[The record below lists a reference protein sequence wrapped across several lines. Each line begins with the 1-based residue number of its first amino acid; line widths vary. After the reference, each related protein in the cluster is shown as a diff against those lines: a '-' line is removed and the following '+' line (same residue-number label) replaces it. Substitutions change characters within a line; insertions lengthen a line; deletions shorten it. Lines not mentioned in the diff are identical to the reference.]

1 MPETLL
7 SSLNGDVNWDPNPN
21 NMRNGGW
28 ANISVSDESIF
39 LNKGETYYV
48 EINFHGAGYIYPFDY
63 GQFANS
69 EVSGMSYRRSD
80 TQENCQSFPL
90 GDWNIRVSLN
100 PDFCNADCN
109 GICNG
114 AAEFDDCGVCG
125 GDGICDGGGC
135 MDTDACNYIDGVTG
149 CESGDNSCCDF
160 AINNFDCL
168 LFSFSIIII

>member
-1 MPETLL
+1 MER
-7 SSLNGDVNWDPNPN
+7 D
-21 NMRNGGW
+21 GGW
-28 ANISVSDESIF
+28 AHISFIEANLIW
-39 LNKGETYYV
+39 NKGETYYV
-48 EINFHGAGYIYPFDY
+48 EMHFHGVGYIYPFDY

-69 EVSGMSYRRSD
+69 EVSGMSYGRSD

-125 GDGICDGGGC
+125 GNGICNGGGC
-135 MDTDACNYIDGVTG
+135 MDTDACNYFAEATFDDGSCIYAEQNNDCDGSCAVVIDCTGVCGGNTLIDECG
-149 CESGDNSCCDF
+149 QCDGPG
-160 AINNFDCL
+160 AI
-168 LFSFSIIII
+168 